1 MFGLGLFGRITFP
14 AKKQKKKELV
24 FGERLQASK
33 NFVFISIFDIA
44 YMTGVLW
51 GVVVNNNVFY
61 CVCPK
66 K

>member
-51 GVVVNNNVFY
+51 GVVVNKNVFY